1 MFLEKSLLFSHFR
14 YGWTWLLLHCKTIL
28 WLNMFLSC
36 DPSPPWMINIFFTPG
51 NWYVTLWI
59 MDLAWYHIR
68 RNFWR
73 WRVRA
78 VDRDGWKKGSAGWR
92 RQNQRLSQTVDRGSR
107 TAWQHW
113 SDRLGWAAQRL
124 AQTRRSA
131 TAHWMEARGLRLTR
145 EFWFW
150 IRRGDDRGICYVLV
164 KERPS
169 GRKWNRD
176 FLFR

>member
-113 SDRLGWAAQRL
+113 SDRLGWAAQR
-124 AQTRRSA
+124 ASDS
-131 TAHWMEARGLRLTR
+131 HGLDDLLPPLGWRCEDCGWR
-145 EFWFW
+145 ESFGFGFEGAM
-150 IRRGDDRGICYVLV
+150 IAAYVTF
-164 KERPS
+164 S
-169 GRKWNRD
+169 
-176 FLFR
+176 F